1 MRDNSMKTQ
10 TLIAN
15 KTSNRIRWRDQGKVD
30 IPVYETIARS
40 EIEQAIRPRDVKKVT
55 AHKRYPSNKIKP
67 IIKYTNNLVGKCLFS
82 IQLPLFLTLYF
93 IS

>member
-1 MRDNSMKTQ
+1 MLDNSMKTQ

-15 KTSNRIRWRDQGKVD
+15 KTSNRISWRDQGKVD

-40 EIEQAIRPRDVKKVT
+40 EIEQAIRPRDVTKVT

-67 IIKYTNNLVGKCLFS
+67 IIKYTNNLIGKCLHS
-82 IQLPLFLTLYF
+82 ALLLVLY
-93 IS
+93 SLC

>member
-1 MRDNSMKTQ
+1 MKNR
-10 TLIAN
+10 TLTAN

-40 EIEQAIRPRDVKKVT
+40 EIEEAIRPRDVKKVT

-67 IIKYTNNLVGKCLFS
+67 IIKYTNNLIGKYLEVRKITKLWS
-82 IQLPLFLTLYF
+82 YIPTVNHKL
-93 IS
+93 I